1 MTSLDGKGF
10 SITLLKATPAMLEAL
25 DVPATTPGW
34 PITPRLTL
42 DGTKQ
47 NNKTIDKDDH
57 AEKSS
62 AGTKCQLKGKQKTHV
77 LSKSAPTSS

>member
-25 DVPATTPGW
+25 DAPATTPGW
-34 PITPRLTL
+34 SITPRLPL

-47 NNKTIDKDDH
+47 NTKTIDKDNY

-62 AGTKCQLKGKQKTHV
+62 VGAKSQLKGKRKTHV
-77 LSKSAPTSS
+77 LSKP